1 MNYRIREANINDA
14 KNVIEYIKKVSD
26 ETNFLISD
34 SSERN
39 FTVKKE
45 REFLQNIQSS
55 ILEKMFLYEIKNEFE
70 NKIVGICSIE
80 GINKIR
86 IKHRV
91 DLAITVLKNY
101 WGNGIGVA
109 LINYNIDYCKMNS
122 IKKIELTVRVDNERA
137 LKLYKKF
144 GFEIE
149 GEVKNFIYLN
159 GNYYNC
165 YFMGLLL

>member
-1 MNYRIREANINDA
+1 MNYLIREANIEDA
-14 KNVIEYIKKVSD
+14 KNVIEYIKIVSD
-26 ETNFLISD
+26 ETDFLISD
-34 SSERN
+34 SSERK

-45 REFLQNIQSS
+45 KEFLQNIQSS
-55 ILEKMFLYEIKNEFE
+55 ILEKIFLFEIE
-70 NKIVGICSIE
+70 NKIVGMCSIE

-91 DLAITVLKNY
+91 DMAITVLKNY
-101 WGNGIGVA
+101 WGNKIGEK
-109 LINYNIDYCKMNS
+109 LIDYAIDYCKSNS
-122 IKKIELTVRVDNERA
+122 IKKIELTVRIDNKRA

-149 GEVKNFIYLN
+149 GEIKNFIYLN

-165 YFMGLLL
+165 YYMGLLL

>member
-1 MNYRIREANINDA
+1 MNYLIREANIEDA
-14 KNVIEYIKKVSD
+14 ENVIEYIKIVSD

-39 FTVKKE
+39 FTVRKE
-45 REFLQNIQSS
+45 KEFLQNMQSS
-55 ILEKMFLYEIKNEFE
+55 IIEKMFLCEIKNKTE

-91 DLAITVLKNY
+91 DLSITVLKNY
-101 WGNGIGVA
+101 WGNKIGEK
-109 LINYNIDYCKMNS
+109 LIDYAIDYCKLNS
-122 IKKIELTVRVDNERA
+122 IKKIELTVRIDNERA
-137 LKLYKKF
+137 IKLYKKF

-149 GEVKNFIYLN
+149 GEIKKFIYFG

>member
-1 MNYRIREANINDA
+1 MNYLIREANIEDA
-14 KNVIEYIKKVSD
+14 ENVIEYIKIVSD
-26 ETNFLISD
+26 ETDFLISD

-45 REFLQNIQSS
+45 KEFLQNIQNS
-55 ILEKMFLYEIKNEFE
+55 ILEKMFLCEIE

-80 GINKIR
+80 GVNKIR

-101 WGNGIGVA
+101 WGNKIGEK
-109 LINYNIDYCKMNS
+109 LIDYAIEYCKSNS
-122 IKKIELTVRVDNERA
+122 IKKIELIVRIDNERA
-137 LKLYKKF
+137 IKLYKKF

-149 GEVKNFIYLN
+149 GEIKKFIYFG

>member
-1 MNYRIREANINDA
+1 MNYIIREADIEDA
-14 KNVIEYIKKVSD
+14 ENVIEYIKIVSD

-39 FTVKKE
+39 FTVRKE
-45 REFLQNIQSS
+45 KEFLQNIQSS
-55 ILEKMFLYEIKNEFE
+55 ILEKIFLFEIE
-70 NKIVGICSIE
+70 NKIVGMCSIE

-91 DLAITVLKNY
+91 DMAITVLKNY
-101 WGNGIGVA
+101 WGNKIGEK
-109 LINYNIDYCKMNS
+109 LIDYAIEYCKSNC
-122 IKKIELTVRVDNERA
+122 IKKIELTVRIDNERA

-149 GEVKNFIYLN
+149 GEIKNFIYLN

-165 YFMGLLL
+165 YYMGLLL

>member
-1 MNYRIREANINDA
+1 MNYIIREADIEDA
-14 KNVIEYIKKVSD
+14 KNVIEYIKIVSD
-26 ETNFLISD
+26 ETDFLISD

-39 FTVKKE
+39 FTVRKE
-45 REFLQNIQSS
+45 KEFLQNIQSS
-55 ILEKMFLYEIKNEFE
+55 ILEKIFLFEIE
-70 NKIVGICSIE
+70 NKIVGMCSIE

-101 WGNGIGVA
+101 WGNKIGEK
-109 LINYNIDYCKMNS
+109 LIDYAIEYCKSNC
-122 IKKIELTVRVDNERA
+122 IKKIELTVRIDNERA

-149 GEVKNFIYLN
+149 GEIKNFIYLN

-165 YFMGLLL
+165 YYMGLLL

>member
-1 MNYRIREANINDA
+1 MNYLIREANIEDA
-14 KNVIEYIKKVSD
+14 ENVIEYIKIVSD
-26 ETNFLISD
+26 ETDFLISD

-39 FTVKKE
+39 FTVRKE
-45 REFLQNIQSS
+45 KEFLQNMQNS
-55 ILEKMFLYEIKNEFE
+55 ILEKMFLCEIE
-70 NKIVGICSIE
+70 NKIIGICSIE
-80 GINKIR
+80 GVNKIR
-86 IKHRV
+86 IKHRA

-101 WGNGIGVA
+101 WGNKIGEK
-109 LINYNIDYCKMNS
+109 LIDYAIDYCKSNF
-122 IKKIELTVRVDNERA
+122 IKKIELTVRIDNERA

-149 GEVKNFIYLN
+149 GEIKNFIYLD

>member
-1 MNYRIREANINDA
+1 MNYLIREANIEDA
-14 KNVIEYIKKVSD
+14 ENVIEYIKIVSD
-26 ETNFLISD
+26 ETDFLISD

-45 REFLQNIQSS
+45 KEFLQNIQNS
-55 ILEKMFLYEIKNEFE
+55 ILEKMFLCEIE

-80 GINKIR
+80 GVNKIR

-101 WGNGIGVA
+101 WGNKIGEK
-109 LINYNIDYCKMNS
+109 LIDYAIEYCKSNS
-122 IKKIELTVRVDNERA
+122 IKKIELVVRIDNERA
-137 LKLYKKF
+137 IKLYKKF

-149 GEVKNFIYLN
+149 GEIKKFIYFG

>member
-1 MNYRIREANINDA
+1 MNYLIREANIEDA
-14 KNVIEYIKKVSD
+14 KNVIEYIKIVSD
-26 ETNFLISD
+26 ETDFLISD

-39 FTVKKE
+39 FTVRKE
-45 REFLQNIQSS
+45 KEFLQNIQSS
-55 ILEKMFLYEIKNEFE
+55 ILEKIFLFEIE
-70 NKIVGICSIE
+70 NKIVGMCSIE

-101 WGNGIGVA
+101 WGNKIGEK
-109 LINYNIDYCKMNS
+109 LIDYAIEYCKSNC
-122 IKKIELTVRVDNERA
+122 IKKIELTVRIDNERA

-149 GEVKNFIYLN
+149 GEIKNFIYLN

-165 YFMGLLL
+165 YYMGLLL

>member
-1 MNYRIREANINDA
+1 MNYLIREANIEDA
-14 KNVIEYIKKVSD
+14 ENVIEYIKIVSD
-26 ETNFLISD
+26 ETDFLISD
-34 SSERN
+34 SSERK

-45 REFLQNIQSS
+45 KEFLQNIQSS
-55 ILEKMFLYEIKNEFE
+55 ILEKIFLFEIE
-70 NKIVGICSIE
+70 NKIVGMCSIE

-101 WGNGIGVA
+101 WGNKIGEK
-109 LINYNIDYCKMNS
+109 LIDYAIDYCKSNS
-122 IKKIELTVRVDNERA
+122 IKKIELTVRIDNERA

-149 GEVKNFIYLN
+149 GEIKKFIYLD

>member
-1 MNYRIREANINDA
+1 MNYLIREANIEDA
-14 KNVIEYIKKVSD
+14 ENVIEYIKIVSD
-26 ETNFLISD
+26 ETDFLISD

-45 REFLQNIQSS
+45 KEFLQNIQNS
-55 ILEKMFLYEIKNEFE
+55 ILEKMFLCEIE

-80 GINKIR
+80 GVNKIR

-101 WGNGIGVA
+101 WGNKIGEKLMDYA
-109 LINYNIDYCKMNS
+109 IEYCKSNS
-122 IKKIELTVRVDNERA
+122 IKKIELTVRIDNERA

-149 GEVKNFIYLN
+149 GEIKKFIYFG

>member
-1 MNYRIREANINDA
+1 MNYLIREANIEDA
-14 KNVIEYIKKVSD
+14 KNVIEYIKIVSD
-26 ETNFLISD
+26 ETDFLISD

-45 REFLQNIQSS
+45 KEFLQNIQNS
-55 ILEKMFLYEIKNEFE
+55 ILEKMFLCEIE

-80 GINKIR
+80 GVNKIR

-101 WGNGIGVA
+101 WGNKIGEK
-109 LINYNIDYCKMNS
+109 LIDYAIEYCKSNS
-122 IKKIELTVRVDNERA
+122 IKKIELIVRIDNERA
-137 LKLYKKF
+137 IKLYKKF

-149 GEVKNFIYLN
+149 GEIKKFIYFG

>member
-1 MNYRIREANINDA
+1 MNYLIREANIEDA
-14 KNVIEYIKKVSD
+14 ENVIEYIKIVSD
-26 ETNFLISD
+26 ETDFLISD

-39 FTVKKE
+39 FTVRKE
-45 REFLQNIQSS
+45 KEFLQNIQSS
-55 ILEKMFLYEIKNEFE
+55 ILEKIFLFEIE
-70 NKIVGICSIE
+70 NKIVGMCSIE

-101 WGNGIGVA
+101 WGNKIGEK
-109 LINYNIDYCKMNS
+109 LIDYAIDYCKSNS
-122 IKKIELTVRVDNERA
+122 IKKIELTVRIDNERA

-149 GEVKNFIYLN
+149 GEIKKFIYLN

-165 YFMGLLL
+165 YYMGLLL

>member
-1 MNYRIREANINDA
+1 
-14 KNVIEYIKKVSD
+14 
-26 ETNFLISD
+26 
-34 SSERN
+34 
-39 FTVKKE
+39 
-45 REFLQNIQSS
+45 
-55 ILEKMFLYEIKNEFE
+55 MFLCEIKNKFE

-91 DLAITVLKNY
+91 DMAITVLKNY
-101 WGNGIGVA
+101 WGNKIGEK
-109 LINYNIDYCKMNS
+109 LIDYAIDYCKSNS
-122 IKKIELTVRVDNERA
+122 IKKIELTVRIDNERA

-149 GEVKNFIYLN
+149 GEIKNFIYLN

-165 YFMGLLL
+165 YYMGLLL

>member
-1 MNYRIREANINDA
+1 
-14 KNVIEYIKKVSD
+14 
-26 ETNFLISD
+26 
-34 SSERN
+34 
-39 FTVKKE
+39 
-45 REFLQNIQSS
+45 
-55 ILEKMFLYEIKNEFE
+55 MFLYEIKNEFE

-109 LINYNIDYCKMNS
+109 LINYTIDYCKMNS

>member
-1 MNYRIREANINDA
+1 MNYIIREADIEDA
-14 KNVIEYIKKVSD
+14 ENVIEYIKIVSD
-26 ETNFLISD
+26 ETDFLISD

-39 FTVKKE
+39 FTVRKE
-45 REFLQNIQSS
+45 KEFLQNIQSS
-55 ILEKMFLYEIKNEFE
+55 ILEKIFLFEIE
-70 NKIVGICSIE
+70 NKIVGMCSIE

-101 WGNGIGVA
+101 WGNKIGEK
-109 LINYNIDYCKMNS
+109 LIDYAIDYCKSNS
-122 IKKIELTVRVDNERA
+122 IKKIELTVRIDNERA

-149 GEVKNFIYLN
+149 GEIKKFIYLD

>member
-1 MNYRIREANINDA
+1 MNYIIREANIEDA
-14 KNVIEYIKKVSD
+14 ENVIEYIKIVSD
-26 ETNFLISD
+26 ETDFLISD

-39 FTVKKE
+39 FTVRKE
-45 REFLQNIQSS
+45 KEFLQNIQSS
-55 ILEKMFLYEIKNEFE
+55 ILEKIFLFEIE
-70 NKIVGICSIE
+70 NKIVGMCSIE

-101 WGNGIGVA
+101 WGNKIGEK
-109 LINYNIDYCKMNS
+109 LIDYAIDYCKSNS
-122 IKKIELTVRVDNERA
+122 IKKIELTVRIDNERA

-149 GEVKNFIYLN
+149 GEIKKFIYLN

-165 YFMGLLL
+165 YYMGLLL

>member
-1 MNYRIREANINDA
+1 MNYLIREANIEDA
-14 KNVIEYIKKVSD
+14 ENVIDYIKIVSD

-39 FTVKKE
+39 FTVRKE
-45 REFLQNIQSS
+45 KEFLQNMQSS
-55 ILEKMFLYEIKNEFE
+55 IIEKMFLYEIE
-70 NKIVGICSIE
+70 NKIVGLCSIE

-91 DLAITVLKNY
+91 DLSITVLKNY
-101 WGNGIGVA
+101 WGNKIGEK
-109 LINYNIDYCKMNS
+109 LIDYAIDYCKSNS
-122 IKKIELTVRVDNERA
+122 IKKIELTVRIDNERA
-137 LKLYKKF
+137 IKLYKKF

-149 GEVKNFIYLN
+149 GEIKKFIYFG

>member
-1 MNYRIREANINDA
+1 MNYLIREANIEDA
-14 KNVIEYIKKVSD
+14 ENVIEYIKIVSD
-26 ETNFLISD
+26 ETDFLISD

-45 REFLQNIQSS
+45 KEFLQNIQNS
-55 ILEKMFLYEIKNEFE
+55 ILEKMFLCEIE

-101 WGNGIGVA
+101 WGNKIGEK
-109 LINYNIDYCKMNS
+109 LIDYAIEYCKSNS
-122 IKKIELTVRVDNERA
+122 IKKIELIVRIDNERA

-149 GEVKNFIYLN
+149 GEIKKFIYFG

>member
-1 MNYRIREANINDA
+1 MNYIIREANIEDA
-14 KNVIEYIKKVSD
+14 ENVIEYIKIVSD
-26 ETNFLISD
+26 ETDFLISD
-34 SSERN
+34 SSERK

-45 REFLQNIQSS
+45 KEFLQNIQSS
-55 ILEKMFLYEIKNEFE
+55 ILEKIFLFEIE
-70 NKIVGICSIE
+70 NKIVGMCSIE
-80 GINKIR
+80 GVNKIR

-101 WGNGIGVA
+101 WGNKIGEK
-109 LINYNIDYCKMNS
+109 LIDYAIGYCKSNS
-122 IKKIELTVRVDNERA
+122 IKKIELTVRIDNERA

-149 GEVKNFIYLN
+149 GEIKKFIYLD

>member
-1 MNYRIREANINDA
+1 MNYIIREADIEDA
-14 KNVIEYIKKVSD
+14 ENVIEYIKIVSD
-26 ETNFLISD
+26 ETDFLISD
-34 SSERN
+34 SSERK

-45 REFLQNIQSS
+45 KEFLQNIQSS
-55 ILEKMFLYEIKNEFE
+55 ILEKIFLFEIE
-70 NKIVGICSIE
+70 NKIVGMCSIE

-101 WGNGIGVA
+101 WGNKIGEK
-109 LINYNIDYCKMNS
+109 LIDYAIDYCKSNS
-122 IKKIELTVRVDNERA
+122 IKKIELTVRIDNERA

-149 GEVKNFIYLN
+149 GEIKNFIYLN

-165 YFMGLLL
+165 YYMGLLL

>member
-1 MNYRIREANINDA
+1 MNYIIREADIEDA
-14 KNVIEYIKKVSD
+14 ENVIEYIKIVSD
-26 ETNFLISD
+26 ETDFLISD

-39 FTVKKE
+39 FTVRKE
-45 REFLQNIQSS
+45 KEFLQNIQSS
-55 ILEKMFLYEIKNEFE
+55 ILEKIFLFEIE
-70 NKIVGICSIE
+70 NKIVGMCSIE

-101 WGNGIGVA
+101 WGNKIGEK
-109 LINYNIDYCKMNS
+109 LIDYAIEYCKSNC
-122 IKKIELTVRVDNERA
+122 IKKIELTVRIDNERA

>member
-1 MNYRIREANINDA
+1 MNYLIREANIEDA
-14 KNVIEYIKKVSD
+14 ENVIEYIKVVSD
-26 ETNFLISD
+26 ETDFLISD

-39 FTVKKE
+39 FTVKREK
-45 REFLQNIQSS
+45 EFLQNMQNS
-55 ILEKMFLYEIKNEFE
+55 ILEKMFLCEIE

-80 GINKIR
+80 GVNKIR

-101 WGNGIGVA
+101 WGNKIGEK
-109 LINYNIDYCKMNS
+109 LIDYAIEYCKSNS
-122 IKKIELTVRVDNERA
+122 IKKIELTVRIDNERA

-149 GEVKNFIYLN
+149 GEIKKFIYFG

>member
-1 MNYRIREANINDA
+1 MNYIIREANIEDA
-14 KNVIEYIKKVSD
+14 ENVIEYIKIVSD
-26 ETNFLISD
+26 ETDFLISD

-39 FTVKKE
+39 FTVRKE
-45 REFLQNIQSS
+45 KEFLQNIQSS
-55 ILEKMFLYEIKNEFE
+55 ILEKIFLFEIE
-70 NKIVGICSIE
+70 NKIVGMCSIE

-101 WGNGIGVA
+101 WGNKIGEK
-109 LINYNIDYCKMNS
+109 LIDYAIDYCKSNS
-122 IKKIELTVRVDNERA
+122 IKKIELTVRIDNERA

-149 GEVKNFIYLN
+149 GEIKKFIYLD

-165 YFMGLLL
+165 YYMGLLL

>member
-1 MNYRIREANINDA
+1 MNYIIREADIEDA
-14 KNVIEYIKKVSD
+14 ENVIEYIKIVSD
-26 ETNFLISD
+26 ETDFLISD

-39 FTVKKE
+39 FTVRKE
-45 REFLQNIQSS
+45 KEFLQNIQSS
-55 ILEKMFLYEIKNEFE
+55 ILEKIFLFEIE
-70 NKIVGICSIE
+70 NKIVGMCSIE

-101 WGNGIGVA
+101 WGNKIGEK
-109 LINYNIDYCKMNS
+109 LIDYAIDYCKSNS
-122 IKKIELTVRVDNERA
+122 IKKIELTVRIDNERA

-149 GEVKNFIYLN
+149 GEIKKFIYLD

-165 YFMGLLL
+165 YYMGLLL

>member
-1 MNYRIREANINDA
+1 MNYIIREADIEDA
-14 KNVIEYIKKVSD
+14 ENVIEYIKIVSD
-26 ETNFLISD
+26 ETDFLISD

-39 FTVKKE
+39 FTVRKE
-45 REFLQNIQSS
+45 KEFLQNIQSS
-55 ILEKMFLYEIKNEFE
+55 ILEKIFLFEIE
-70 NKIVGICSIE
+70 NKIVGMCSIE

-91 DLAITVLKNY
+91 DMAITVLKNY
-101 WGNGIGVA
+101 WGNKIGEK
-109 LINYNIDYCKMNS
+109 LIDYAIDYCKSNS
-122 IKKIELTVRVDNERA
+122 IKKIELTVRIDNERA

-149 GEVKNFIYLN
+149 GEIKKFIYLD

>member
-1 MNYRIREANINDA
+1 MNYLIREANIEDA
-14 KNVIEYIKKVSD
+14 ENVIEYIKIVSD
-26 ETNFLISD
+26 ETDFLISD

-39 FTVKKE
+39 FTVRKE
-45 REFLQNIQSS
+45 KEFLQNMQNS
-55 ILEKMFLYEIKNEFE
+55 ILEKMFLCEIE
-70 NKIVGICSIE
+70 NKIIGICSIE
-80 GINKIR
+80 GVNKIR
-86 IKHRV
+86 IKHRA

-101 WGNGIGVA
+101 WGNKIGEK
-109 LINYNIDYCKMNS
+109 LIAYAIDYCKSNS
-122 IKKIELTVRVDNERA
+122 IKKIELTVRIDNERA

-149 GEVKNFIYLN
+149 GEIKNFIYLD

>member
-1 MNYRIREANINDA
+1 MNYLIREANIEDA
-14 KNVIEYIKKVSD
+14 KNVIEYIKIVSD
-26 ETNFLISD
+26 ETDFLISD
-34 SSERN
+34 SSERK

-45 REFLQNIQSS
+45 KEFLQNIQSS
-55 ILEKMFLYEIKNEFE
+55 ILEKIFLFEIE
-70 NKIVGICSIE
+70 NKIVGMCSIE

-91 DLAITVLKNY
+91 DMAITVLKNY
-101 WGNGIGVA
+101 WGNKIGEK
-109 LINYNIDYCKMNS
+109 LIDYAIEYCKSNC
-122 IKKIELTVRVDNERA
+122 IKKIELTVRIDNKRA

-149 GEVKNFIYLN
+149 GEIKNFIYLN

-165 YFMGLLL
+165 YCMGLLL